1 MEIRFYSKSPVYA
14 WLSNFAEHGG
24 FSLEGESWK
33 SVEHYYQAMKF
44 PDPELR
50 SLIRSADSPL
60 KARKIA
66 SNRELAPRPDWDEVK
81 EGVMREA
88 LRAKFGQNRRLQKLL
103 LETGETDLVHESSS
117 DLYWGRTREGEGLN
131 RLGEIIAE
139 VRTELRQKRPS
150 GK

>member
-44 PDPELR
+44 PNPDLR
-50 SLIRSADSPL
+50 RRIRSADTPL
-60 KARKIA
+60 KARKTA
-66 SNRELAPRPDWDEVK
+66 SNRDLAPRPDWDAVK

-88 LRAKFGQNRRLQKLL
+88 LHAKFGQNRRLRKLL
-103 LETGETDLVHESSS
+103 LETGEADLVHESSS
-117 DLYWGRTREGEGLN
+117 DLYWGRTSEGEGLN
-131 RLGEIIAE
+131 RLGELIEE
-139 VRTELRQKRPS
+139 VRAELRRENQ
-150 GK
+150 